1 MARKRLDQ
9 KVYQY
14 LLEKI
19 EKEELAERERI
30 TEESLQK
37 ELGISRTPVRKAL
50 RDLADKGYLENIP
63 NVGVFVKAKE
73 INQKEFQERVDFIEL
88 LMVNE
93 LFQLEKKEI
102 VFDLRAL
109 NLLIEKML
117 EKIRE
122 KEETFEEEVIH
133 YFEELLN
140 YSQNSYSKRMTLR
153 TLREIFMAKTG
164 INRILKDNRQ
174 QYFEHLI
181 ELVNQLEKNDY
192 PLARREIRI
201 LMNKM
206 KLDVIEKS

>member
-19 EKEELAERERI
+19 ERGDLAERERI

-63 NVGVFVKAKE
+63 NIGVFVKAKE
-73 INQKEFQERVDFIEL
+73 IDQKAFQERVDFIEL
-88 LMVNE
+88 LVVNE
-93 LFQLEKKEI
+93 LFQLEKRE
-102 VFDLRAL
+102 VLFEVESL

-117 EKIRE
+117 ERIRLE
-122 KEETFEEEVIH
+122 SVSFEEEVIT
-133 YFEELLN
+133 YFEELLA
-140 YSQNSYSKRMTLR
+140 YSQNDYIKKMILR
-153 TLREIFMAKTG
+153 SLRELFLSQATIRG
-164 INRILKDNRQ
+164 ILKDNRQ

-181 ELVNQLEKNDY
+181 ELVNQLEKSDY
-192 PLARREIRI
+192 PLARREVRI

>member
-19 EKEELAERERI
+19 ERGDLAERERI

-63 NVGVFVKAKE
+63 NIGVFVKAKE
-73 INQKEFQERVDFIEL
+73 IDQKAFQERVDFIEL
-88 LMVNE
+88 LVVNE
-93 LFQLEKKEI
+93 LFQLEKRE
-102 VFDLRAL
+102 VLFEVESL

-117 EKIRE
+117 ERIRLE
-122 KEETFEEEVIH
+122 SVSFEEEVIS
-133 YFEELLN
+133 YFEELLA
-140 YSQNSYSKRMTLR
+140 YSQNDYIKKMILR
-153 TLREIFMAKTG
+153 SLRELFLSQATIRG
-164 INRILKDNRQ
+164 ILKDNRQ

-181 ELVNQLEKNDY
+181 ELVNQLEKSDY
-192 PLARREIRI
+192 PLARREVRI